1 MSCIKEY
8 CEKYLEKV
16 FYFALKKTGNE
27 HDANEL
33 ASNISYEII
42 SALNRGIAPNSM
54 DAWIWAVAN
63 NQYARFAKTRYY
75 SPLGNTE
82 DITEWETLADGTPSP
97 EETAVLSEEIFLIRR
112 ELAFIRS
119 DLRNILIA
127 HYFEE
132 KSVSRIAN
140 EFHIPIGTVKTKLI
154 HSRKQLKEGMN
165 MARTFGKRSYKPEQ
179 ISFVMSGKTGLQGQP
194 WSIITHLLYK
204 NIFLEIYENPMT
216 AEELSLEFGIALPYM
231 EDELEFL
238 TREQLLRK
246 DGKRYQ
252 TDFPIISKEEQRI
265 EFETNVKIQK
275 PLTEKLCELIDT
287 YIREDGSKVNFT
299 HIGYANA
306 KWALLCRVFDW
317 IKYDAVEDDRDYD
330 YPDRPDG
337 GAWTLKGY
345 EDIDWQKPHFVGQH
359 GYISHD
365 EAEVKM
371 DIDFSQFK
379 FRHQNIQEKTPLHL
393 NWKETYTLWLVC
405 NGRMEACEK
414 TYLEKLIAYGYLK
427 KDVEAIVPNILIF
440 SRNAKKPHNE
450 ALTAKLTALKEEI
463 ICLFKKAPHIQ
474 RGYVID
480 QAIENGWLVYDEHTL
495 TSVGSYIYL

>member
-1 MSCIKEY
+1 MKFMSYVKEY
-8 CEKYLEKV
+8 CDNYLGKI

-33 ASNISYEII
+33 ASNISFEIL
-42 SALNRGIAPNSM
+42 SALSKGTEPKSL
-54 DAWIWAVAN
+54 DAWIWTVAK
-63 NQYARFAKTRYY
+63 NQYARFAKNRYY
-75 SPLGNTE
+75 SPLNDAE
-82 DITEWETLADGTPSP
+82 DIAEWEILTDETPSP
-97 EETAVLSEEIFLIRR
+97 EETAVLSEELALIRR

-132 KSVSRIAN
+132 KSVSQIAK
-140 EFHIPIGTVKTKLI
+140 EFHIPLGTVKTKLI
-154 HSRKQLKEGMN
+154 NSRKQLKEGMN

-179 ISFVMSGKTGLQGQP
+179 ISFVMSGKTGQKGQP

-246 DGKRYQ
+246 EGKRYQ
-252 TDFPIISKEEQRI
+252 TDFPIISKEEQRR
-265 EFETNVKIQK
+265 EFETNKKIQQ

-287 YIREDGSKVNFT
+287 YMREDGAKVNAS
-299 HIGYANA
+299 HIGYENA
-306 KWALLCRVFDW
+306 KWALLCRAFDW
-317 IKYDAVEDDRDYD
+317 LHFDVCVDGRDDD

-337 GAWTLKGY
+337 GKWILEGF
-345 EDIDWQKPHFVGQH
+345 EDIDWEEPHFVGQH

-365 EAEVKM
+365 EAEIKM

-379 FRHQNIQEKTPLHL
+379 FYYQNIQEKTPLHL
-393 NWKETYTLWLVC
+393 NYMEVYTLWLAC
-405 NGRMEACEK
+405 TERTEACEK
-414 TYLEKLIAYGYLK
+414 TYLERLIAFGYLK
-427 KDVEAIVPNILIF
+427 KDGSPNVLIF
-440 SRNAKKPHNE
+440 NENAKSQPTE
-450 ALTAKLTALKEEI
+450 KLTALKEEI
-463 ICLFKKAPHIQ
+463 KKLFKKAPHIQ
-474 RGYVID
+474 RGYIVE
-480 QAIENGWLVYDEHTL
+480 QAIENGWLVYDERTL
-495 TSVGSYIYL
+495 PTVGAYIYM